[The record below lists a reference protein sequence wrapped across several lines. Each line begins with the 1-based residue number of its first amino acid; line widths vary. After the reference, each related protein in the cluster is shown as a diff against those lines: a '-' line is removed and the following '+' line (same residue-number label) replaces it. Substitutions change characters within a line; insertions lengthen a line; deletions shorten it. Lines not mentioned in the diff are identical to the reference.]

1 MSTALTTL
9 TNKLAARLDM
19 GNGAGLIDTLKLT
32 CFRQRG
38 NDVVTDAQMEALLIV
53 AEQYRLNPFTKELF
67 AFSDKGAIVPVVSVD
82 GWSRIINEN
91 PAFNGLEFRYSDE
104 IVTMPRGK
112 PCPAWCE
119 VVIYRKDRDRP
130 TVVREYLDEVYQA
143 PRGQNA
149 YDGPW
154 QSHTKRFLRH
164 KTLIQGARIAFGFAG
179 IYDED
184 EARRIMDGSMV
195 IDAAT
200 GEIVG
205 SRQQPASTP
214 APAPAAQALPAWT
227 DDDLKKREPKIAE
240 FYGKGKTAAEIIAF
254 YSTKATL
261 SDAHRARIRA
271 LGEKAAA
278 TDATPK
284 ATTATPAASYEDVK
298 AAIEGAESAD
308 DLAVARALIPSVADS
323 EARAHLEELA
333 STHEDTLAF

>member
-1 MSTALTTL
+1 MSTALSTL
-9 TNKLAARLDM
+9 TGKLAKRLGM
-19 GNGAGLIDTLKLT
+19 GSDGQGLTETLKLT

-38 NDVVTDAQMEALLIV
+38 NDIVTDAQMEALLIV
-53 AEQYRLNPFTKELF
+53 AEQYGLNPFTKELF

-91 PAFNGLEFRYSDE
+91 PAFNGMEFRYSEE

-119 VVIYRKDRDRP
+119 VVLYRKDRDRP

-184 EARRIMDGSMV
+184 EAHRIIDAGV

-200 GEIVG
+200 GEI
-205 SRQQPASTP
+205 QQEASARPELPVWPAESFALQFPRWKKAVESGIKTTADILALAKTKGPLTPEQEKQIST
-214 APAPAAQALPAWT
+214 
-227 DDDLKKREPKIAE
+227 LKKADVTDAQPKGEQATPT
-240 FYGKGKTAAEIIAF
+240 TAAEQESHDEF
-254 YSTKATL
+254 V
-261 SDAHRARIRA
+261 RA
-271 LGEKAAA
+271 L
-278 TDATPK
+278 D
-284 ATTATPAASYEDVK
+284 
-298 AAIEGAESAD
+298 
-308 DLAVARALIPSVADS
+308 
-323 EARAHLEELA
+323 
-333 STHEDTLAF
+333 

>member
-9 TNKLAARLDM
+9 THKLAKRLDM
-19 GNGAGLIDTLKLT
+19 GDGSGLTETLKLT

-53 AEQYRLNPFTKELF
+53 AEMYRLNPFTKELF

-82 GWSRIINEN
+82 GWARIINEN
-91 PAFNGLEFRYSDE
+91 PAMNGLEFRYSEE
-104 IVTMPRGK
+104 IVQMPRGK

-119 VVIYRKDRDRP
+119 VIIYRRDRERP

-184 EARRIMDGSMV
+184 EAHRI
-195 IDAAT
+195 IDAGAIDATT
-200 GEIVG
+200 GEVI
-205 SRQQPASTP
+205 QQKAATRIELPAYPATDFDANLTAWGNAIKAGKATPDALISKVSTKGTLTEEQKLRIRDL
-214 APAPAAQALPAWT
+214 AKKPAADVT
-227 DDDLKKREPKIAE
+227 DVQPKNE
-240 FYGKGKTAAEIIAF
+240 QPEQQ
-254 YSTKATL
+254 
-261 SDAHRARIRA
+261 
-271 LGEKAAA
+271 
-278 TDATPK
+278 
-284 ATTATPAASYEDVK
+284 TATA
-298 AAIEGAESAD
+298 GAD
-308 DLAVARALIPSVADS
+308 DSDLPW
-323 EARAHLEELA
+323 
-333 STHEDTLAF
+333 ED